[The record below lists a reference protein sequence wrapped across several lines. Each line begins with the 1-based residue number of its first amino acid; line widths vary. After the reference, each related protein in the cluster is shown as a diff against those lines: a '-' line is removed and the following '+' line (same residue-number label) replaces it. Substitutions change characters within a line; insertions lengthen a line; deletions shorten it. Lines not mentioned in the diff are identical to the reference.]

1 MFVLAMDKQNMTVL
15 TRVLLS
21 IIQTTFSNLI
31 LYLISKNLV
40 NEEYRWV

>member
-1 MFVLAMDKQNMTVL
+1 MDKQNMTVL